1 MKKLSSDV
9 LEQVSGAGLIRP
21 LPFYFDKNKLPWG
34 GVILTRVLVVI
45 LGVVITLWFHL
56 LALSVQIF

>member
-34 GVILTRVLVVI
+34 GVILIRVLVVI